1 MQFLS
6 IMDKTFFLRLLV
18 LLLPITFLF
27 SSCDELEELFGM
39 NTVTVTPNKLQF
51 GNKASCDTVVVNCN
65 GVWRVTA
72 RPDWVTVSSTDGM
85 DGDELIISVSENLSD
100 KSRRAKIL
108 LECGNAS
115 DSISIVQQS
124 LNESLKFSYQEDFVD
139 SLDAIYC
146 EEEGIIA
153 LFGFK
158 QVEVAPE
165 YFTEERVIYIGTVE
179 NKEFVANDA
188 IVIVADSTNFP
199 VRMASKDFNVI
210 FSKIDETHFN
220 CAVYTSQTGEW
231 KEFDNLLYE
240 CSDMKRTYTRA
251 MATDGYSDFGL
262 DDALTVVSVANSLK
276 NGYSSALKKDQL
288 GVLEANLGVIGS
300 LQNKSDELGLG
311 IGLATAGS
319 WPVAL
324 LTISQYLTGKYDDF
338 VVAQLGKVQISIENI
353 HQINA
358 NSCEISYW
366 VNGLNDKGM
375 INSCLYIDV
384 FSYTNWKVIR
394 NILPS
399 QNGFNTI
406 ILNDLV
412 CGQYGAFMGLYSTK
426 YPFVNYRTNPL
437 VLFSLFDIGLDK
449 YEIEEN
455 PQYEDGAVNFKM
467 NIFLKGN
474 EDGLKDIQ
482 QFGYYTKYA
491 NAIPDY
497 KEVKNISSIFESTP
511 LTYELLIPRDG
522 FSDETINYTTFHA
535 KPSIDY
541 YIGVYVVLKNGE
553 IAHFDEQI
561 IENLIYEEKPEVI
574 TLDAVTVSQNE
585 ATLKCEFDNCLFWG
599 GERGIEYTDG
609 SSNDYLLLGVTKE
622 DGICE
627 FQLTDLKPNTNYKY
641 RAYYEINEKKMYGE
655 QGTFTTEESEGCTD
669 GNHVHAVDLGLS
681 VKWACCN
688 VGAGSPEGY
697 GSYFAWGETEL
708 KSNYSWSTYKHCNNG
723 SSSKLTKYN
732 VGSSWGTIDNIT
744 TLELEDDAAHVSWG
758 GAWRMPTYNDWDEL
772 KNNCAWTWTTL
783 NGVKG
788 YKVVSKSN
796 GNSIFLPAAGCRYK
810 SDVCDAGSDGYY
822 WYSSLDSGIPGV
834 EYYLGFD
841 SDNVYWYECICRY
854 CGHPVRAVCP

>member
-6 IMDKTFFLRLLV
+6 IMDKVKTFFLRLLV
-18 LLLPITFLF
+18 LLLPISFLF

-39 NTVTVTPNKLQF
+39 NTITVTPNKLQF
-51 GNKASCDTVVVNCN
+51 DNKASSDTVVVNCN

-100 KSRRAKIL
+100 KSRRAKVL
-108 LECGNAS
+108 LECENAS

-153 LFGFK
+153 LFGFE

-199 VRMASKDFNVI
+199 VRMASKDFNAI

-220 CAVYTSQTGEW
+220 CAVYSSQTGEW

-262 DDALTVVSVANSLK
+262 DDALTVVSVAGSLK

-324 LTISQYLTGKYDDF
+324 LTISQYLISKYDDF

-358 NSCEISYW
+358 TTCEVFYKIE
-366 VNGLNDKGM
+366 GLNDSGMKNGVSNMILSKGNNPVDYHKISPTNHSDSKVFTDLSSGEYM
-375 INSCLYIDV
+375 IEFYIHSSKYYFILYDV
-384 FSYTNWKVIR
+384 KYTF
-394 NILPS
+394 NIYELE
-399 QNGFNTI
+399 
-406 ILNDLV
+406 LEH
-412 CGQYGAFMGLYSTK
+412 
-426 YPFVNYRTNPL
+426 
-437 VLFSLFDIGLDK
+437 
-449 YEIEEN
+449 YEIEDN

-467 NIFLKGN
+467 NIYLKGN

-491 NAIPDY
+491 NVIPDY
-497 KEVKNISSIFESTP
+497 KEVKNLSSIFESTP

-553 IAHFDEQI
+553 ITHFDEQT
-561 IENLIYEEKPEVI
+561 IENLIYEEKPEVT
-574 TLDAVTVSQNE
+574 TLDAVTVLQNE

-641 RAYYEINEKKMYGE
+641 RAYYEINEKKC
-655 QGTFTTEESEGCTD
+655 TE
-669 GNHVHAVDLGLS
+669 NR
-681 VKWACCN
+681 
-688 VGAGSPEGY
+688 
-697 GSYFAWGETEL
+697 EL
-708 KSNYSWSTYKHCNNG
+708 
-723 SSSKLTKYN
+723 L
-732 VGSSWGTIDNIT
+732 
-744 TLELEDDAAHVSWG
+744 L
-758 GAWRMPTYNDWDEL
+758 L
-772 KNNCAWTWTTL
+772 KNL
-783 NGVKG
+783 
-788 YKVVSKSN
+788 KVVLTV
-796 GNSIFLPAAGCRYK
+796 IMYMR
-810 SDVCDAGSDGYY
+810 
-822 WYSSLDSGIPGV
+822 
-834 EYYLGFD
+834 
-841 SDNVYWYECICRY
+841 
-854 CGHPVRAVCP
+854 